1 MIRERLIL
9 RGLVVHYVNNPTVKV
24 YVDGASDPAY
34 TITLPSN
41 PTYRTRVLTVPAGHI
56 GYIFKVESDAT
67 EEIDLKEMTEPTSNY
82 TRLQYWDYYEVTFSG
97 TINVSLYLDDTATAV
112 ISATTLTTTKV
123 QDTQMVYFPSNSY
136 GRIPFFVLTTSN
148 TNDGNLISHHPVA
161 KGANSLTDTELSVV
175 RSLRLIY
182 KGSPQVVMSLDG
194 SVLKTIATN
203 TLPNNSEYK
212 PKTISVPSGS
222 IGYFPHFTS
231 TDSSNIADFSFV
243 TEPSGFYSDQVVWHF
258 YEITFK
264 GTINVSLYLDNVLVV
279 GDGDDADNNTTKK
292 TLTTTKVQ
300 DTKKVYLPAL
310 SYGRLPHVI
319 HDVSDTG
326 DVLKWSPV
334 ALPVRFYKTLEGV
347 SECQITHKGVVFVD
361 FYLDGEK
368 LDETYQFDPTY
379 DELGNSIYSVKKFLL
394 PENPGGYVFQYIQV
408 SGDGDIISVETD
420 AHPLDFEPTLSE
432 EPS

>member
-222 IGYFPHFTS
+222 IGYFPHLH
-231 TDSSNIADFSFV
+231 
-243 TEPSGFYSDQVVWHF
+243 Q
-258 YEITFK
+258 
-264 GTINVSLYLDNVLVV
+264 
-279 GDGDDADNNTTKK
+279 
-292 TLTTTKVQ
+292 Q
-300 DTKKVYLPAL
+300 
-310 SYGRLPHVI
+310 I
-319 HDVSDTG
+319 H
-326 DVLKWSPV
+326 
-334 ALPVRFYKTLEGV
+334 R
-347 SECQITHKGVVFVD
+347 I
-361 FYLDGEK
+361 
-368 LDETYQFDPTY
+368 
-379 DELGNSIYSVKKFLL
+379 
-394 PENPGGYVFQYIQV
+394 
-408 SGDGDIISVETD
+408 
-420 AHPLDFEPTLSE
+420 
-432 EPS
+432 